1 MNSKEELLDLFKPF
15 VDDIDILSSNINNK
29 ISNLIIKYR
38 LDNNLSKKDMAKL
51 LDISYY
57 KYMKIEN
64 EYYDFKISEIVS
76 ICGKLG
82 YKIVF

>member
-1 MNSKEELLDLFKPF
+1 M
-15 VDDIDILSSNINNK
+15 SNINDLLDMFCDELSEEEILSEINNNN
-29 ISNLIIKYR
+29 IANFIIKYR

-64 EYYDFKISEIVS
+64 EYYDFKVSEIVS